1 MRFGGAR
8 ARLRPGA
15 GGACMRWFVKAA
27 AFNVLSA
34 APAGER
40 LYHLLQDR
48 VTRSTRVTE
57 EGLRER
63 IDLADWYLD
72 VLEAERPR
80 GLDGL
85 RHVDIGAGWMPTI
98 PLVFYAAG
106 VDRQVLCD
114 ISRHLRIERVAE
126 VVRAVRDLAGHEP
139 RLAARA
145 SRLPPDVEPEQT
157 LEDYLGALG
166 IEYVAPY
173 RLEDLARPGPTIYTC
188 TGVLL
193 HLRDDEIA
201 GLLRAVA
208 AELDG
213 DGLLCGEVPLWDV
226 YAYVDPSIS
235 PYNKWRSSDFVGG
248 RLLTPRLSPFNRLTL
263 GDYRRLFEASGLEIV
278 RLEPSRPTPADMAA
292 ARRAPL
298 APPFRS
304 VPPAELAVSR
314 FVFAA

>member
-126 VVRAVRDLAGHEP
+126 VVRAVRDLAGREP
-139 RLAARA
+139 RLAVRG
-145 SRLPPDVEPEQT
+145 SRLPSPQ
-157 LEDYLGALG
+157 GCSG
-166 IEYVAPY
+166 GSSGC
-173 RLEDLARPGPTIYTC
+173 RPPAFSPVPRPSSSPSGVRGSGPS
-188 TGVLL
+188 
-193 HLRDDEIA
+193 
-201 GLLRAVA
+201 
-208 AELDG
+208 
-213 DGLLCGEVPLWDV
+213 W
-226 YAYVDPSIS
+226 S
-235 PYNKWRSSDFVGG
+235 
-248 RLLTPRLSPFNRLTL
+248 RLL
-263 GDYRRLFEASGLEIV
+263 SGQE
-278 RLEPSRPTPADMAA
+278 
-292 ARRAPL
+292 
-298 APPFRS
+298 
-304 VPPAELAVSR
+304 
-314 FVFAA
+314 